1 MLLEYYQYSTPEW
14 FVEAHI
20 KYNTPFLLIKLLPF
34 FSEKLWQETLYGNY
48 LYQPM
53 FKNYVELG
61 YGLTDVYFIADVGI
75 FVGFEDGKY
84 GRWGFKVSLNF

>member
-1 MLLEYYQYSTPEW
+1 
-14 FVEAHI
+14 
-20 KYNTPFLLIKLLPF
+20 
-34 FSEKLWQETLYGNY
+34 LWLETLYGNY
-48 LYQPM
+48 LYQPE

-61 YGLTDVYFIADVGI
+61 YGLSNVFFVADACI